1 MKSFFHRARIALA
14 ALFLPL
20 FDLLTRNMQRSG
32 LLLTMQ
38 TPTAAD
44 FQNGRVTNPNQS
56 EVIRQSLYDFQLY
69 PTAGST
75 QLNFFSSPAGQG
87 ITSALGGV
95 VGTAKSLA
103 DTNLV
108 LPNQLPSGSAFMI
121 ESIEVFF
128 YAGSVSTANTYTP
141 ANVSLF
147 AVAASAAVAA
157 QVNDINTVL
166 QSGLLEL
173 NVLQKNYL
181 RETPLQRFP
190 QKTGID
196 ANAALASNSATVGE
210 VALANARA
218 TGRPY
223 YIDPVVTLQPAVN
236 FEVVLKW
243 PGLVATPS
251 GFNGRIGV
259 VLDGYTMRASQ

>member
-1 MKSFFHRARIALA
+1 
-14 ALFLPL
+14 
-20 FDLLTRNMQRSG
+20 
-32 LLLTMQ
+32 MQ
-38 TPTAAD
+38 TPSAAD
-44 FQNGRVTNPNQS
+44 FDAGRVTNPGQS

-69 PTAGST
+69 PTAGQT
-75 QLNFFSSPAGQG
+75 QLNFFSQPAGQG
-87 ITSALGGV
+87 LTSA
-95 VGTAKSLA
+95 VGATAGAAKSLS

-141 ANVSLF
+141 ANISLF
-147 AVAASAAVAA
+147 AAVSAAAVAG
-157 QVNDINTVL
+157 QLNDVNTVM

-173 NVLQKNYL
+173 NILQKNYL

-190 QKTGID
+190 AKTGID
-196 ANAALASNSATVGE
+196 GNFAIASNSATTAE
-210 VALANARA
+210 TALANARA

-223 YIDPVVTLQPAVN
+223 YIDPSVTLQPAVN
-236 FEVVLKW
+236 FEVLLKW
-243 PGLVATPS
+243 PGVVATGS
-251 GFNGRIGV
+251 GFNARIGV

>member
-1 MKSFFHRARIALA
+1 
-14 ALFLPL
+14 
-20 FDLLTRNMQRSG
+20 
-32 LLLTMQ
+32 MQ

-44 FQNGRVTNPNQS
+44 FDAGRVTNPGQS

-69 PTAGST
+69 PTAGQT
-75 QLNFFSSPAGQG
+75 QLNFFSQPAGQG
-87 ITSALGGV
+87 LTSA
-95 VGTAKSLA
+95 VGATAGAAKSLS

-141 ANVSLF
+141 ANISLF
-147 AVAASAAVAA
+147 AAVSAAAVAG
-157 QVNDINTVL
+157 QLNDVNTVM

-173 NVLQKNYL
+173 NILQKNYL

-190 QKTGID
+190 AKTGID
-196 ANAALASNSATVGE
+196 GNFAIASNSATTAE
-210 VALANARA
+210 TALANARA

-223 YIDPVVTLQPAVN
+223 YIDPSVTLQPAVN
-236 FEVVLKW
+236 FEVLLKW
-243 PGLVATPS
+243 PGVVATGS
-251 GFNGRIGV
+251 GFNARIGV

>member
-1 MKSFFHRARIALA
+1 
-14 ALFLPL
+14 
-20 FDLLTRNMQRSG
+20 
-32 LLLTMQ
+32 MQ

-44 FQNGRVTNPNQS
+44 FDAGRVTNPGQS

-69 PTAGST
+69 PTAGQT
-75 QLNFFSSPAGQG
+75 QLNFFSQPAGQG
-87 ITSALGGV
+87 LTSA
-95 VGTAKSLA
+95 VGATAGAAKSLS

-128 YAGSVSTANTYTP
+128 YAGSVATANTYTP
-141 ANVSLF
+141 ANISLF
-147 AVAASAAVAA
+147 AAVSAAAVAG
-157 QVNDINTVL
+157 QLNDVNTVM

-173 NVLQKNYL
+173 NILQKNYL

-190 QKTGID
+190 AKTGID
-196 ANAALASNSATVGE
+196 GNFAIASNSATTAE
-210 VALANARA
+210 TALVNARA

-223 YIDPVVTLQPAVN
+223 YIDPPVTLQPAMN
-236 FEVVLKW
+236 FEVLLKW
-243 PGLVATPS
+243 PGVVATGS

>member
-1 MKSFFHRARIALA
+1 
-14 ALFLPL
+14 
-20 FDLLTRNMQRSG
+20 MQPPS
-32 LLLTMQ
+32 
-38 TPTAAD
+38 AAD
-44 FQNGRVTNPNQS
+44 FDAGRVTNPGQS

-69 PTAGST
+69 PTAGQT
-75 QLNFFSSPAGQG
+75 QLNFFSQPAGQG
-87 ITSALGGV
+87 LTSAVGATA
-95 VGTAKSLA
+95 GTAKSLS

-141 ANVSLF
+141 ANISLF
-147 AVAASAAVAA
+147 NAAASATVAN
-157 QVNDINTVL
+157 QINDVNTVL

-173 NVLQKNYL
+173 NILQKNYL
-181 RETPLQRFP
+181 RETPIQRFP

-196 ANAALASNSATVGE
+196 TGASALASNSATVGLT
-210 VALANARA
+210 ALANARA

-223 YIDPVVTLQPAVN
+223 YIDPPVTLQPSVN
-236 FEVVLKW
+236 FEVLLKW
-243 PGLVATPS
+243 PGVVATGS
-251 GFNGRIGV
+251 GFNARIGV

>member
-1 MKSFFHRARIALA
+1 
-14 ALFLPL
+14 
-20 FDLLTRNMQRSG
+20 
-32 LLLTMQ
+32 MQ
-38 TPTAAD
+38 TPSAAD
-44 FQNGRVTNPNQS
+44 FDAGRVTNPGQS

-69 PTAGST
+69 PTAGQT
-75 QLNFFSSPAGQG
+75 QLNFFSQPAGQG
-87 ITSALGGV
+87 LTSA
-95 VGTAKSLA
+95 VGATAGAAKSLS

-141 ANVSLF
+141 ANISLF
-147 AVAASAAVAA
+147 AAVSAAAVAG
-157 QVNDINTVL
+157 QLNDVNTVM

-173 NVLQKNYL
+173 NILQKNYL

-190 QKTGID
+190 AKTGID
-196 ANAALASNSATVGE
+196 GNFAIASNSATTAE
-210 VALANARA
+210 TALANARA

-223 YIDPVVTLQPAVN
+223 YIDPPVTLQPAVN
-236 FEVVLKW
+236 FEVLLKW
-243 PGLVATPS
+243 PGVVATGS
-251 GFNGRIGV
+251 GFNARIGV